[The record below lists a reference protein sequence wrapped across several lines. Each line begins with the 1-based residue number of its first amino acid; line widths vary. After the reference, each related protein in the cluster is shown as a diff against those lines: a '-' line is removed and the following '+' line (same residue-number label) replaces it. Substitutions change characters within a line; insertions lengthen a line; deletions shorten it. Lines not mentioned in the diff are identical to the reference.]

1 MKTETLP
8 IIGAASM
15 EVIDRAT
22 TSLKAVPG
30 VHDVSY
36 LDAPARLFAQIDD
49 KTTTRAQLVS
59 ALAEAGVL
67 VEDKPSP
74 HANGSCCGGCGS

>member
-22 TSLKAVPG
+22 TRLKAVPG

-49 KTTTRAQLVS
+49 KATTRAQLVS